1 MRDVYRD
8 CLLSIVVLRLLPVL
22 LYFFQEIFSRAK
34 NSLKKKN
41 NKNFVRLVSIVDAT
55 LLEINKGMICK
66 LIMEVFS
73 IIFHEFRDTSY
84 GKIKFP
90 YSFISNFSVQLH
102 FFKKGINYIT
112 DFIFYLKLLLLLV
125 MYMMLL
131 KIHAYVKS
139 FRIILIEHN

>member
-90 YSFISNFSVQLH
+90 YSSLIFQFNYIFLKKVSTIKQTSSFISNCSFS
-102 FFKKGINYIT
+102 
-112 DFIFYLKLLLLLV
+112 
-125 MYMMLL
+125 
-131 KIHAYVKS
+131 
-139 FRIILIEHN
+139 